1 LEGDVL
7 RSAFTLFPANLL
19 VANLL
24 LLAAGPVFGDK
35 KQSTPS
41 VNTWVKLPKAR
52 IGPRGDPALVF
63 DPVAR
68 RFLVLG
74 GGISW
79 PIYGKQPHPFDDLAL
94 DRTAGQW
101 ENLFPANKNW
111 GPKFGDAKP
120 PTFKNEVF
128 DLTDK
133 EGNVRPNLSTYRG
146 VYYYNQYAYDS
157 DRKRVYFH
165 VRGHT
170 FSYDPAARRWRDL
183 APATSP
189 TGGKDKPP
197 LLWGSMCYDPVN
209 KKVLLFGGGNVMT
222 ERGDPG
228 TWTYDPASNT
238 WSRLQFKSAALDG
251 LRKQCEKVHA
261 RSKGLA
267 QAVRA
272 RHFHAELPEHQEVN
286 LTKKAN
292 QLATNVG
299 ELRAALTRA
308 ESRADRQE
316 KRQIAWAVAEIDT
329 AKAKLEQAR
338 RSLAQKAHAKGVQ
351 TIELA
356 KRALGSACA
365 ALALQPPQRALSR
378 MVYDPVNRQI
388 VLFGADQL
396 DRLLADTW
404 VFDCASRRWLEKRPS
419 RVPSPRGGHALV
431 YLAKSKKI
439 LLFGGYTYT
448 SNTDYCGP
456 QYAPLPFEMWA
467 YDPSSNKWAL
477 VRHVADMKRVPYQR
491 AFYMSF
497 TTHPAEAD
505 PNDFVLAI
513 GQQGGTQA
521 AHPGTWVCQVDAA
534 RTDPAGTV
542 KYGVKAGTFTERKGP
557 FVPAFFDE
565 GPTPDPATAA
575 ARLKRLPANTWVG
588 IVPPRRPTQ
597 DRCWGTAVYSPDH
610 DVIMHWSGGHSSHCG
625 TEVVCYHP
633 GIDRWS
639 LAAACELPL
648 EFTYTNDQTPGQWS
662 FQRRPWMTG
671 HTYRSYCYDPV
682 LKKMVFSAK
691 GAFTYLFDPAAG
703 DWEKRTVANPFDG
716 MMYQV
721 RLCSTPRGAVAWAN
735 LLTDRTASGLWR
747 MDAATQMWKCLPLTG
762 KLPRMS
768 GDQHGLAY
776 DPKRDRLLTFGGT
789 DRDSGGDV
797 TAYDCKTGAA
807 KPLGPG
813 GKRQAALPSR
823 ETVYLPEADLV
834 LIQAHVQGKRWLA
847 YDCGKNAWLGVKFA
861 GPDLIGKPVFNNSL
875 GLLYDPRR
883 RLVWAL
889 GQHSEVWV
897 LRFDSKTA
905 DVQRLR

>member
-7 RSAFTLFPANLL
+7 RSISPLFTANLL
-19 VANLL
+19 FANLL
-24 LLAAGPVFGDK
+24 WFPTGPVFGDEMR
-35 KQSTPS
+35 PRLG
-41 VNTWVKLPKAR
+41 VNTWVKLDKAR

-94 DRTAGQW
+94 DRSAGEW

-111 GPKFGDAKP
+111 GPKFGAAKP
-120 PTFKNEVF
+120 SLFKNEVF
-128 DLTDK
+128 TLTDK

-165 VRGHT
+165 ARGQT
-170 FSYDPAARRWRDL
+170 FSYDPAARRWQDL

-189 TGGKDKPP
+189 TGGQEKPP

-238 WSRLQFKSAALDG
+238 WRQLQFRSAVLD
-251 LRKQCEKVHA
+251 RPRQQCEKIHA

-272 RHFHAELPEHQEVN
+272 RHFHAELLEQKKVN
-286 LTKKAN
+286 LSKNAN
-292 QLATNVG
+292 QLADDVG
-299 ELRAALTRA
+299 ALRAALTKA
-308 ESRADRQE
+308 ESRADKQE
-316 KRQIAWAVAEIDT
+316 KLQIVWAMSEIDT
-329 AKAKLEQAR
+329 AKAKLQLAR
-338 RSLAQKAHAKGVQ
+338 RSLAQKAHAKGIQ
-351 TIELA
+351 TVELA
-356 KRALGSACA
+356 KRALDSACA

-388 VLFGADQL
+388 VLFGGDQL

-404 VFDCASRRWLEKRPS
+404 VFDCASRRWQEKRPA
-419 RVPSPRGGHALV
+419 RGPSPRGGHALV

-448 SNTDYCGP
+448 SKTEYCAG
-456 QYAPLPFEMWA
+456 QYEPLPYEMWA

-477 VRHVADMKRVPYQR
+477 VRHLEDMKRVPYQR

-497 TTHPAEAD
+497 STHPAEAD
-505 PNDFVLAI
+505 PKDIVVAI
-513 GQQGGTQA
+513 GQLGGTQA
-521 AHPGTWVCQVDAA
+521 ANAETWVCQVDAA
-534 RTDPAGTV
+534 RTDSEGTA
-542 KYGVKAGTFTERKGP
+542 KYGVKVGTFTERKGP
-557 FVPAFFDE
+557 FVPAYFDD
-565 GPTPDPATAA
+565 GPSPDPASAA
-575 ARLKRLPANTWVG
+575 ARLKDLPANTWVS
-588 IVPPRRPTQ
+588 IVPPRRPNQ

-662 FQRRPWMTG
+662 FQHRPWMTG
-671 HTYRSYCYDPV
+671 HTYRSYGYDPV
-682 LKKMVFSAK
+682 LKKMLFSAK
-691 GAFTYLFDPAAG
+691 GQCTYLFDPAAG

-735 LLTDRTASGLWR
+735 LLTDRTSSGLWQ
-747 MDAATQMWKCLPLTG
+747 MDAARLMWKRLPLTG
-762 KLPRMS
+762 KLPRLS

-776 DPKRDRLLTFGGT
+776 DSKRNRLLTFGGT

-797 TAYDCKTGAA
+797 IVYDRKTGAA
-807 KPLGPG
+807 KRLRPNGR
-813 GKRQAALPSR
+813 RQAALPSR
-823 ETVYLPEADLV
+823 ETMYLPGADMV
-834 LIQAHVQGKRWLA
+834 LIEAQVKGKRWLT
-847 YDCGKNAWLGVKFA
+847 YDCATNAWLAVRFA
-861 GPDLIGKPVFNNSL
+861 GPDLIGNQVFNNSL
-875 GLLYDPRR
+875 GLMYDPNR
-883 RLVWAL
+883 RLAWTL

-897 LRFDSKTA
+897 LRFDRKTA
-905 DVQRLR
+905 DVQPLQ